1 MDKAKKKAHHENIED
16 DGEDLDIGSTE
27 DLKKKIKE
35 RFFEACKKGN
45 CETILKSFN
54 NELLDVL
61 EVDDNKWS
69 ALQWAVVNNHPEAVK
84 IVYAKV
90 KELEALQEKTKKNK
104 ETDQKFTQELNEF
117 DEAFQKPLNPADN
130 GKYTPLHWS
139 AYKGFDVISSILLKM
154 GCDPMQVDKYGD
166 NALHQAA
173 AGNHYETFKLF
184 MGLGIDL
191 DYKNSRSHKAIDLT
205 TNKKIEDLINKAL
218 KTKFCTI
225 CNKIFDFDNKRY
237 LCSIK
242 EDIICKNCCVIDY
255 YYATE
260 DAEEKDI
267 RDCRCK
273 NCQKEIKEAEDNLQ
287 AAIDSNDLETLKKQ
301 FDESIKFKID
311 LHLKKSAVLQKDK
324 LTREKEVRELLDS
337 LKVVENHKTIIKSVY
352 ELDQKLKSAEENNVK
367 LDETLIQRAAHEKER
382 LLAEK
387 ELRQLLSNI
396 TIDMASKENLDNLSQ
411 KVETAKNTGVS
422 EEYVNK
428 GVDLA
433 EKFKLNI
440 DAKDILQ
447 KFLEYPIR
455 EYPVVEEVDPKKK
468 KKAEPPPKKKKKKKE
483 PPFLVPEWAKELNV
497 LIEKVADMKKYVA
510 KAEELGLNEEF
521 VKTTKEQLKRFAKEI
536 PFRKEEE
543 ETLRKLEEEKLAK
556 KNKKKGKK

>member
-1 MDKAKKKAHHENIED
+1 MDKPKKKPHHENLED

-27 DLKKKIKE
+27 DLKKKIKD

-45 CETILKSFN
+45 TDIIQKSFN
-54 NELLDVL
+54 NELLDIL
-61 EVDDNKWS
+61 ELDDNKWS
-69 ALQWAVVNNHPEAVK
+69 ALQYAVINNHPKAVK
-84 IVYAKV
+84 LVYSKI
-90 KELEALQEKTKKNK
+90 KELESKKQKNTTKEKNEKFSKN
-104 ETDQKFTQELNEF
+104 LNEN

-139 AYKGFDVISSILLKM
+139 AYKGFDIISSILLKM
-154 GCDPMQVDKYGD
+154 GCDPMEVDKYGD

-173 AGNHYETFKLF
+173 AGNNYESFKLF

-191 DYKNSRSHKAIDLT
+191 EYKNSRSHKVIDLT
-205 TNKKIEDLINKAL
+205 TNKKIEDLINKCL
-218 KTKFCTI
+218 NTKFCNI
-225 CNKIFDFDNKRY
+225 CNKVFDFDNKRY

-242 EDIICKNCCVIDY
+242 EEIICKNCCVIDY
-255 YYATE
+255 YYANE
-260 DAEEKDI
+260 NDDEKDI
-267 RDCRCK
+267 RDCRCV
-273 NCQKEIKEAEDNLQ
+273 NCQKEIKNAENELEN
-287 AAIDSNDLETLKKQ
+287 AINSNDLEILNKQ
-301 FDESIKFKID
+301 FDESVKFKID
-311 LHLKKSAVLQKDK
+311 LHLKKNAILQKDK
-324 LTREKEVRELLDS
+324 LSREKDIKELLDS
-337 LKVVENHKTIIKSVY
+337 LKIVENHKTIIKSVY
-352 ELDQKLKSAEENNVK
+352 ELDEKLKNAEKNNVK
-367 LDETLIQRAAHEKER
+367 IDEKLLEKAAKEKER

-396 TIDMASKENLDNLSQ
+396 NIENASKENLENLLQ
-411 KVETAKNTGVS
+411 KVENAKNTNVS
-422 EEYVNK
+422 EDYINK

-468 KKAEPPPKKKKKKKE
+468 KVEQTKKKKKKKE
-483 PPFLVPEWAKELNV
+483 PPFIVPEWAKDLNV
-497 LIEKVADMKKYVA
+497 LIEKVNDMKKYVA
-510 KAEELGLNEEF
+510 QAEELGLNEEF
-521 VKTTKEQLKRFAKEI
+521 VKNSKDQLARFAKEI

-556 KNKKKGKK
+556 KNKKNGKK